1 MSSESEQHGTSDSEL
16 ARAVLVERL
25 RRVNA
30 DPKEKF
36 RLADIFPI
44 SEERE
49 DEIIHELALI
59 DAATTKYTELFEH
72 GFELAENTHELAY
85 IAFLLG
91 MRFSLAKNVVSLFLS
106 SLEGG
111 E

>member
-1 MSSESEQHGTSDSEL
+1 MSEMSERDGTNDFEL
-16 ARAVLVERL
+16 AKAELVERL

-36 RLADIFPI
+36 RLADVFPL
-44 SEERE
+44 SEERGE
-49 DEIIHELALI
+49 EIIDNLAKI
-59 DAATTKYTELFEH
+59 DASTTKYTELFEH

-111 E
+111 Q